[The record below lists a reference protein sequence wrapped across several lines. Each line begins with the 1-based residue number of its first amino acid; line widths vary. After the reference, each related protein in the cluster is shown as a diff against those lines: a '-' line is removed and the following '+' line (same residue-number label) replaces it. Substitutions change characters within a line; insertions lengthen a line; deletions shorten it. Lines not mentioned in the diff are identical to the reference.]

1 MAQETTTTTTDHE
14 TIRKWVEERG
24 GWPASVK
31 RTRGQRG
38 KDDPGIIRIDF
49 PGYSGEGSLDRIGW
63 DEFLK
68 KFDENKLAFVYQE
81 ATSGGEKSNFN
92 KIVKQATATARA
104 QRRRSAGAAK
114 RSAPETGRRKTAQAA
129 ARSARVRTSKT
140 AKKPG
145 KSKSSRATA
154 AKRRRR

>member
-1 MAQETTTTTTDHE
+1 MAQATTTTTTDHE
-14 TIRKWVEERG
+14 AIRKWVEDRG

-38 KDDPGIIRIDF
+38 KGDPGVIRVDL

-63 DEFLK
+63 DEFFS

-92 KIVKQATATARA
+92 KIVKQATAKARV
-104 QRRRSAGAAK
+104 RRRSAGAK
-114 RSAPETGRRKTAQAA
+114 RAAPESGRRKTAQAA
-129 ARSARVRTSKT
+129 AKSARARSA
-140 AKKPG
+140 KKSATKPKK
-145 KSKSSRATA
+145 KSTRSAP
-154 AKRRRR
+154 AKRRGR